1 MNTNID
7 DFYALPQSSDMK
19 WETILTRLI
28 SVPRTRADLERRLR
42 ERGCPRE
49 AADELL
55 DRYEQ
60 AGLIDDRGYA
70 VLYVDSKRDFGI
82 LRVIVNKPD
91 ETEKLLKANEWT
103 YKIADVIGVKLPDRP
118 GGVAEV
124 LEAIHEAGVNVEY
137 MYAFVNRIPGRADTV
152 FRGDDIETT
161 LKALTAKGIEILS
174 PEEAYNG

>member
-1 MNTNID
+1 MD
-7 DFYALPQSSDMK
+7 
-19 WETILTRLI
+19 TIKQISIFVENQPGKLAELTRLLADADI
-28 SVPRTRADLERRLR
+28 DLRTLSLADT
-42 ERGCPRE
+42 
-49 AADELL
+49 
-55 DRYEQ
+55 
-60 AGLIDDRGYA
+60 
-70 VLYVDSKRDFGI
+70 RDFGI

-124 LEAIHEAGVNVEY
+124 LEAINEAGVNVEY

-152 FRGDDIETT
+152 FRVDDIETT

>member
-1 MNTNID
+1 MTDVNTNID

-60 AGLIDDRGYA
+60 AGLIDDRAYA

-82 LRVIVNKPD
+82 LRLRD
-91 ETEKLLKANEWT
+91 ELRARGVSRENIDDALDECEVDEAERAFCLLERWHALPGMTPEKLDGRLRRRGFTGAAVRE
-103 YKIADVIGVKLPDRP
+103 AMARLRSA
-118 GGVAEV
+118 AED
-124 LEAIHEAGVNVEY
+124 E
-137 MYAFVNRIPGRADTV
+137 
-152 FRGDDIETT
+152 
-161 LKALTAKGIEILS
+161 
-174 PEEAYNG
+174 